1 VEVTLDNSARKPVWP
16 HFEGRIGKLREMRFW
31 SKVDMRGPDEC
42 WDWQASRH
50 TSGYGRFKITPGT
63 MAVANRIAWAL
74 THKRDPGEML
84 VRHTCD
90 RPQCCNPAHLELGT
104 HADNMA
110 DKSARGR
117 WRGGDHSGVKNPR
130 ALLSEDQVSEIV
142 RRLNLG
148 QNNSEIARHVP
159 VGHSLVSR
167 IRLGLSWRRETA
179 ALGWVPKPQFRR
191 PKPSNDESEIARLGG
206 VA

>member
-1 VEVTLDNSARKPVWP
+1 MDNSAHKQVWP
-16 HFEGRIGKLREMRFW
+16 YFEGRIGKLREMRFW

-50 TSGYGRFKITPGT
+50 HTGYGRFKIAGT
-63 MAVANRIAWAL
+63 ISGMANRIAWAL
-74 THKRDPGEML
+74 SHRQDPGNML
-84 VRHTCD
+84 VRHSCD

-117 WRGGDHSGVKNPR
+117 WRGGDHGGVKNPR
-130 ALLSEDQVSEIV
+130 ALITEEQLADIV
-142 RRLNLG
+142 QGLQRGETNMSIARRLP
-148 QNNSEIARHVP
+148 I
-159 VGHSLVSR
+159 GHSMVSK
-167 IRLGLSWRRETA
+167 IRVGLMWKEQAA

-191 PKPSNDESEIARLGG
+191 TPTPQSEIARLGG
-206 VA
+206 EA